1 MGKKQNKNN
10 KKATNTTTS
19 SKPQQ
24 SIPIPSR
31 EDFDDDEPRV
41 VELPSSD
48 EEEVQK
54 EVPQKPTSKGISPNN
69 F

>member
-24 SIPIPSR
+24 SIPGR
-31 EDFDDDEPRV
+31 KFKKV
-41 VELPSSD
+41 Q
-48 EEEVQK
+48 EE
-54 EVPQKPTSKGISPNN
+54 IN
-69 F
+69 FTKKKIQYFP